1 MAILDYLKA
10 KVADFNIILSWIEQE
25 IEDLQSKSSNHT
37 QLIFHLQGRINECRR
52 LCRNLQVITHIGHP
66 MLVTRTLP
74 IIHDINW
81 WTIIITWYYLPA
93 LRRENNAD
101 TEMRNILL
109 DAAGRSGLTW
119 IEDIAVRLDGAQATV
134 SAITETPVIFG
145 PPQHSVSLLGMAAL
159 FHELG
164 HNAFRRFPTIADD
177 LAAVISDYFSEFQRQ
192 AGPLT
197 PEEMAERNR
206 TIDEALNYWKL
217 ERLDEVFSDIFATF
231 VCGPAYYFSS
241 VDMALTLA
249 VNPFDVDLID
259 VHPPPAARVHVCH
272 RALASHYLNEPLIS
286 LVRNTWNDYTRT
298 VGRSSQFELT
308 CALELLD
315 RLVQSSVQSIE
326 TRLPEAKRY
335 EHPLPVQ
342 TGLTEIPSDATLE
355 ILLNQGGQILLT
367 KPECYADWEQEAFEA
382 LKSSDT
388 N

>member
-1 MAILDYLKA
+1 MLDYLKA
-10 KVADFNIILSWIEQE
+10 KVADFNVVLSWVEQE
-25 IEDLQSKSSNHT
+25 LADLQSKRSNNT
-37 QLIFHLQGRINECRR
+37 QLILRLQEKTNECRG
-52 LCRNLQVITHIGHP
+52 LCTSLQLIARIGHP
-66 MLVTRTLP
+66 MLITRALP

-81 WTIIITWYYLPA
+81 WIIIITWYYLPA
-93 LRRENNAD
+93 LRRESDAD
-101 TEMRNILL
+101 IAMRNILL

-145 PPQHSVSLLGMAAL
+145 PPQHSVSLLGMATL

-164 HNAFRRFPTIADD
+164 HNTFRRFPTIVDD
-177 LAAVISDYFSEFQRQ
+177 LAAVISDYFSEFQQQ

-206 TIDEALNYWKL
+206 IIDEALNYWKL

-231 VCGPAYYFSS
+231 VCGPAYYLSS

-249 VNPFDVDLID
+249 GNPFDVDPID

-272 RALASHYLNEPLIS
+272 KALASHYLNESPIS
-286 LVRNTWNDYTRT
+286 LVHDTWNDYTRT
-298 VGRSSQFELT
+298 LGRSSQFELT
-308 CALELLD
+308 CAPELLD
-315 RLVQSSVQSIE
+315 RLVQTSMQSIE

-335 EHPLPVQ
+335 EHPLPIQ
-342 TGLTEIPSDATLE
+342 TGSVEIPSDATLE

-367 KPECYADWEQEAFEA
+367 KPDCYEDWEKEA
-382 LKSSDT
+382 LQVLKSPYT
-388 N
+388 K